1 MRSPSAPLAI
11 ALAAVAS
18 LRAGEARSQPA
29 PPADAPSAAAPAEAL
44 TQPASPAGAP
54 APPAEAPAPP
64 AEAPAP
70 PAGIEVTVEGNRAP
84 AGSVSLSRRDIRELP
99 GGLGDPYRA
108 IEVQPGVTTIASGM
122 PYYYIRGAPP
132 GNIGYFF
139 NGIQVPLL
147 FHVGAGPSVI
157 PASMVQRLEM
167 HLGPYPADIGRLA
180 GAAIE
185 AESAPPSD
193 VWRGEGSLRFV
204 DLGGVV
210 EGPMDQDTH
219 VLVGGHYAAGAALA
233 SALVPSVDVGYGDYQ
248 VRMVNRLGP
257 EERFTVL
264 AFGAYD
270 YLARIEGSDES
281 DDDNGAEARNVLLD
295 SDFHRVDLRYDRDD
309 AASGARVRA
318 ALTLGLDQSRQVG
331 VESARAWKLNARVSL
346 ARPVLGG
353 RALVRAGVDA
363 AVDRYDV
370 TPRPAAA
377 DEAPTGADGEPA
389 GADGEPAG
397 GDGAPADAP
406 AEGTAQLDES
416 FPELFRSRLDLALGA
431 WADAL
436 IVLGERS
443 TITPGVRVDHYT
455 SLGRTAVAV
464 DPRIVGRFGIGE
476 HVRLVPAFGVASQ
489 LPGLAPLPALQIG
502 GIPGGLQRSLQS
514 SFGVEASAGP
524 ANFSATVFR
533 QVTFGLSDPIGTGR
547 GTTLNTERFLTR
559 SLGDTYGLELGA
571 RGALRRDMFFL
582 ASYTLSRSTR
592 TREQRTIPSAY
603 DRTHVAHVAL
613 LYDLGKGWRAGIRHV
628 FYTGFPADEIT
639 PGRPPREHPDRIQ
652 PFYRLDMRLSKR
664 WALGERS
671 YLGLV
676 VDLQNATLS
685 KEVFDVSCDD
695 SGCTPQT
702 IGPVTLPGLAIEG
715 GF

>member
-1 MRSPSAPLAI
+1 MRSPGALFSL
-11 ALAAVAS
+11 ALAAAAT
-18 LRAGEARSQPA
+18 LHAGEARPQPA
-29 PPADAPSAAAPAEAL
+29 GRPAGEPAGAEAAQAPGAAPAE
-44 TQPASPAGAP
+44 PP
-54 APPAEAPAPP
+54 APVVPDGQAVA
-64 AEAPAP
+64 

-84 AGSVSLSRRDIRELP
+84 PGSVSLTRRDVRELP
-99 GGLGDPYRA
+99 GALGDPYRA
-108 IEVQPGVTTIASGM
+108 IEIQPGVTSIASGM

-157 PASMVQRLEM
+157 PAAMVQRVEM
-167 HLGPYPADIGRLA
+167 HLGPYPSDIGRLA

-210 EGPMDQDTH
+210 EGPMDSDTH
-219 VLVGGHYAAGAALA
+219 VLVGGRYAAGAALT
-233 SALVPSVDVGYGDYQ
+233 SALVPSVDVGYADYQ
-248 VRMVNRLGP
+248 GRMTHRLGP
-257 EERFTVL
+257 EERFTVF

-270 YLARIEGSDES
+270 YLASIGEED
-281 DDDNGAEARNVLLD
+281 GAEATDVLLD
-295 SDFHRVDLRYDRDD
+295 SDFHRLDMRYDRDD
-309 AASGARVRA
+309 AASGARVRS
-318 ALTLGLDQSRQVG
+318 ALTLGLDRSRGVG
-331 VESARAWKLNARVSL
+331 VESAEAWKLNARMSL
-346 ARPVLGG
+346 ARPILAG
-353 RALVRAGVDA
+353 RALVRVGVDA
-363 AVDRYDV
+363 AVDRYVV
-370 TPRPAAA
+370 TPRP
-377 DEAPTGADGEPA
+377 GASDGEPGG
-389 GADGEPAG
+389 GASTED
-397 GDGAPADAP
+397 DAP

-436 IVLGERS
+436 LVLDERS

-455 SLGRTAVAV
+455 SLGKSALAV
-464 DPRIVGRFGIGE
+464 DPRIVGRFGVGD
-476 HVRLVPAFGVASQ
+476 HVRLIPAFGLASQ

-514 SFGVEASAGP
+514 SFGVEVDAGP
-524 ANFSATVFR
+524 VNFSATVFR
-533 QVTFGLSDPIGTGR
+533 QATFGLSDPIGTGR
-547 GTTLNTERFLTR
+547 GTTLSTERFLTR

-592 TREQRTIPSAY
+592 TRGRATIPSAY
-603 DRTHVAHVAL
+603 DRTHVAHLAL
-613 LYDLGKGWRAGIRHV
+613 LYDLGAGWRAGIRHV
-628 FYTGFPADEIT
+628 FYTGFPADEAA
-639 PGRPPREHPDRIQ
+639 PGRPPSEHPDRVA

-664 WALGERS
+664 WALGARR

-676 VDLQNATLS
+676 LDVQNATLA

-695 SGCTPQT
+695 GACTPRK
-702 IGPVTLPGLAIEG
+702 IGPITMPGLAIEG

>member
-1 MRSPSAPLAI
+1 MRSPGALFSL
-11 ALAAVAS
+11 ALAAAATFH
-18 LRAGEARSQPA
+18 AGEARPQPA
-29 PPADAPSAAAPAEAL
+29 GRPAGESAGTGGTPAPGAAPAEP
-44 TQPASPAGAP
+44 PASEVPVGSAA
-54 APPAEAPAPP
+54 A
-64 AEAPAP
+64 

-84 AGSVSLSRRDIRELP
+84 PGSVSLTRRDVRELP
-99 GGLGDPYRA
+99 GALGDPYRA
-108 IEVQPGVTTIASGM
+108 IEIQPGVTSIASGM

-157 PASMVQRLEM
+157 PAAMVQRVEM

-210 EGPMDQDTH
+210 EGPMDRDTH
-219 VLVGGHYAAGAALA
+219 VLVGGHYAAGAALT
-233 SALVPSVDVGYGDYQ
+233 SALVPSVDVGYADYQ
-248 VRMVNRLGP
+248 GRMTYRLGP
-257 EERFTVL
+257 EERFTVF

-270 YLARIEGSDES
+270 YLASIGKEH
-281 DDDNGAEARNVLLD
+281 GAEVTDVLLD
-295 SDFHRVDLRYDRDD
+295 SDFHRLDLRYDRDD
-309 AASGARVRA
+309 AASGARVRS
-318 ALTLGLDQSRQVG
+318 ALTLGLDRSRGVG
-331 VESARAWKLNARVSL
+331 VKSAEAWKLNARISL
-346 ARPVLGG
+346 ARPILAG
-353 RALVRAGVDA
+353 RALLRAGVDA
-363 AVDRYDV
+363 AVDRYVV
-370 TPRPAAA
+370 TPRPS
-377 DEAPTGADGEPA
+377 TSDGEA
-389 GADGEPAG
+389 EGGESTEE
-397 GDGAPADAP
+397 DSP

-436 IVLGERS
+436 IVLDERS
-443 TITPGVRVDHYT
+443 TLTPGVRVDHYT
-455 SLGRTAVAV
+455 SLGKSALAV
-464 DPRIVGRFGIGE
+464 DPRIVGRFGVGD
-476 HVRLVPAFGVASQ
+476 HVRLIPALGLASQ

-514 SFGVEASAGP
+514 SFGVEADAGP
-524 ANFSATVFR
+524 VNFSATVFR
-533 QVTFGLSDPIGTGR
+533 QVTLGLSDPIGTGR
-547 GTTLNTERFLTR
+547 GTNLSTERFLTR

-592 TREQRTIPSAY
+592 TRGKSTIPSAY

-613 LYDLGKGWRAGIRHV
+613 LYDLGAGWRAGIRHV
-628 FYTGFPADEIT
+628 FYTGFPADEAA
-639 PGRPPREHPDRIQ
+639 PGRPPREHPDRIA

-664 WALGERS
+664 WALGARS

-676 VDLQNATLS
+676 IDVQNATLA

-695 SGCTPQT
+695 NGCTPRKL
-702 IGPVTLPGLAIEG
+702 GPITMPGLAIEG

>member
-1 MRSPSAPLAI
+1 MA
-11 ALAAVAS
+11 
-18 LRAGEARSQPA
+18 PA
-29 PPADAPSAAAPAEAL
+29 PGAAPAEP
-44 TQPASPAGAP
+44 PAAGAAPAEPP
-54 APPAEAPAPP
+54 APVVPVEAA
-64 AEAPAP
+64 AA

-84 AGSVSLSRRDIRELP
+84 PGSVSLTRRDVRELP
-99 GGLGDPYRA
+99 GALGDAYRA
-108 IEVQPGVTTIASGM
+108 IEIQPGVTSIASGM

-157 PASMVQRLEM
+157 PAAMVQRVEM

-193 VWRGEGSLRFV
+193 VWRGEGSLRFI

-210 EGPMDQDTH
+210 EGPMDKDTH
-219 VLVGGHYAAGAALA
+219 VLVGGRYAAGAALT
-233 SALVPSVDVGYGDYQ
+233 SALVPSVDVGYADYQ
-248 VRMVNRLGP
+248 GRMTYRLGP
-257 EERFTVL
+257 EERFTVF

-270 YLARIEGSDES
+270 YLASIGKED
-281 DDDNGAEARNVLLD
+281 GAEVTDVLLD
-295 SDFHRVDLRYDRDD
+295 SDFHRLDLRYDRDE
-309 AASGARVRA
+309 AASGARVSS
-318 ALTLGLDQSRQVG
+318 ALTLGLDRSRGVG
-331 VESARAWKLNARVSL
+331 VESAEALKLNARISL
-346 ARPVLGG
+346 ARPILKG
-353 RALVRAGVDA
+353 RALLRLGVDA

-370 TPRPAAA
+370 TPRSS
-377 DEAPTGADGEPA
+377 TS
-389 GADGEPAG
+389 
-397 GDGAPADAP
+397 DGAPDDGAPDDGAAGEEDTP
-406 AEGTAQLDES
+406 AEGPAQLDES

-436 IVLGERS
+436 IVLDERS
-443 TITPGVRVDHYT
+443 SITPGVRVDHYT
-455 SLGRTAVAV
+455 SLGKSALAV
-464 DPRIVGRFGIGE
+464 DPRIVGRFGIGD
-476 HVRLVPAFGVASQ
+476 HVRLIPAFGVASQ

-514 SFGVEASAGP
+514 SFGVEADVGP
-524 ANFSATVFR
+524 VNFSASVFR

-547 GTTLNTERFLTR
+547 GTNLNTERFLTR

-592 TREQRTIPSAY
+592 TRGKATIPSAY
-603 DRTHVAHVAL
+603 DRTHVAHLAL
-613 LYDLGKGWRAGIRHV
+613 LYDLGRGWRAGIRHV
-628 FYTGFPADEIT
+628 FYTGFPADEAA
-639 PGRPPREHPDRIQ
+639 PGRSPREHPDRIQ

-664 WALGERS
+664 WALGARG

-676 VDLQNATLS
+676 FDVQNATLA
-685 KEVFDVSCDD
+685 KEVFDVSCD
-695 SGCTPQT
+695 GGRCTPRKL
-702 IGPVTLPGLAIEG
+702 GPITMPGLAIEG

>member
-1 MRSPSAPLAI
+1 MRSPGALFSL
-11 ALAAVAS
+11 ALAAAAAFHV
-18 LRAGEARSQPA
+18 GEARAQPA
-29 PPADAPSAAAPAEAL
+29 GRPAGESAGTEGTPAPGAAPAE
-44 TQPASPAGAP
+44 PSASEVPVGSAA
-54 APPAEAPAPP
+54 A
-64 AEAPAP
+64 

-84 AGSVSLSRRDIRELP
+84 PGSVSLTRRDVRELP
-99 GGLGDPYRA
+99 GALGDPYRA
-108 IEVQPGVTTIASGM
+108 IEIQPGVTAIASGM

-157 PASMVQRLEM
+157 PAAMVQRVEM

-210 EGPMDQDTH
+210 EGPMDRDTH
-219 VLVGGHYAAGAALA
+219 VLVGGHYAAGAALT
-233 SALVPSVDVGYGDYQ
+233 SALVPSVDVGYADYQ
-248 VRMVNRLGP
+248 GRMTYRLGP
-257 EERFTVL
+257 EERFTVF

-270 YLARIEGSDES
+270 YLASIGEED
-281 DDDNGAEARNVLLD
+281 GAEVTDVLLD
-295 SDFHRVDLRYDRDD
+295 SDFHRLDLRYDRDD
-309 AASGARVRA
+309 AASGARVRS
-318 ALTLGLDQSRQVG
+318 ALTLGLDRSRGVG
-331 VESARAWKLNARVSL
+331 VESAEAWKLNARISL
-346 ARPVLGG
+346 ARPILAG
-353 RALVRAGVDA
+353 RALLRVGVDA
-363 AVDRYDV
+363 AVDRYVV
-370 TPRPAAA
+370 TPRPSAS
-377 DEAPTGADGEPA
+377 DGEA
-389 GADGEPAG
+389 EGGASTEEDT
-397 GDGAPADAP
+397 P

-436 IVLGERS
+436 LVLDERS
-443 TITPGVRVDHYT
+443 TLTPGVRVDHYT
-455 SLGRTAVAV
+455 SLGKSALAV
-464 DPRIVGRFGIGE
+464 DPRIVGRFGVGD
-476 HVRLVPAFGVASQ
+476 HVRLIPAFGLASQ

-514 SFGVEASAGP
+514 SFGVEADAGP
-524 ANFSATVFR
+524 VNFSATVFR

-547 GTTLNTERFLTR
+547 GTNLSTERFLTR

-592 TREQRTIPSAY
+592 TRGKSTIPSAY
-603 DRTHVAHVAL
+603 DRTHVAHIAL
-613 LYDLGKGWRAGIRHV
+613 LYDLGAGWRAGIRHV
-628 FYTGFPADEIT
+628 FYTGFPADEAA
-639 PGRPPREHPDRIQ
+639 PGRPPREHPDRIA

-664 WALGERS
+664 WALGARS

-676 VDLQNATLS
+676 LDVQNATLA

-695 SGCTPQT
+695 SGCTPRKL
-702 IGPVTLPGLAIEG
+702 GPITMPGLAIEG

>member
-1 MRSPSAPLAI
+1 MRSSSALLAFAI
-11 ALAAVAS
+11 AAAAS
-18 LRAGEARSQPA
+18 AHAGEAHPQPA
-29 PPADAPSAAAPAEAL
+29 PATAAAPPDEPRAPTTPVEAAG
-44 TQPASPAGAP
+44 TPAVPVDAASSPAAPASSPAAP
-54 APPAEAPAPP
+54 AA
-64 AEAPAP
+64 
-70 PAGIEVTVEGNRAP
+70 PAGIEVTVEGSRAP
-84 AGSVSLSRRDIRELP
+84 PGSVSLSRRDIRELP
-99 GGLGDPYRA
+99 GALGDPYRA
-108 IEVQPGVTTIASGM
+108 IEIQPGVTTIASGM

-157 PASMVQRLEM
+157 PASMVQRVEM

-193 VWRGEGSLRFV
+193 VWRGEGSLRFI

-210 EGPMDQDTH
+210 EGPVDRDTH
-219 VLVGGHYAAGAALA
+219 VLVGGHYAAGAALT
-233 SALVPSVDVGYGDYQ
+233 SALVPSVDVGYADYQ
-248 VRMVNRLGP
+248 GRVTYRLGP
-257 EERFTVL
+257 EERFTVF

-270 YLARIEGSDES
+270 YLASIDE
-281 DDDNGAEARNVLLD
+281 DGGAEATNVLLD
-295 SDFHRVDLRYDRDD
+295 SDFHRLDLRYDRED
-309 AASGARVRA
+309 ASGARVRA
-318 ALTLGLDQSRQVG
+318 ALTLGLDQSRGVG
-331 VESARAWKLNARVSL
+331 VESAQAWKLNARVSL
-346 ARPVLGG
+346 ARPILGG
-353 RALVRAGVDA
+353 RALLRAGADA
-363 AVDRYDV
+363 AVDRYQV
-370 TPRPAAA
+370 TPRPSP
-377 DEAPTGADGEPA
+377 PTDGEPA
-389 GADGEPAG
+389 E
-397 GDGAPADAP
+397 GDDEP
-406 AEGTAQLDES
+406 AEGTEQLDES

-436 IVLGERS
+436 LVLGERS
-443 TITPGVRVDHYT
+443 TLTPGVRVDHYT

-464 DPRIVGRFGIGE
+464 DPRIVGRFGVGE
-476 HVRLVPAFGVASQ
+476 HVRLIPAFGVASQ

-514 SFGVEASAGP
+514 SFGVEASVGP
-524 ANFSATVFR
+524 VNFSATAFR

-547 GTTLNTERFLTR
+547 GTNLSTERFLTR

-592 TREQRTIPSAY
+592 TRGEATIPSAY

-613 LYDLGKGWRAGIRHV
+613 LYDLGEGWRAGIRHV
-628 FYTGFPADEIT
+628 FYTGFPADEAA

-664 WALGERS
+664 WALSARS

-676 VDLQNATLS
+676 LDVQNATLA

-702 IGPVTLPGLAIEG
+702 IGPVTMPGIAIEG

>member
-1 MRSPSAPLAI
+1 MRSSSALLAFAI
-11 ALAAVAS
+11 AAAAS
-18 LRAGEARSQPA
+18 AHAGEAHPQPA
-29 PPADAPSAAAPAEAL
+29 PATAAAPPDEPRAPTAPVEAAG
-44 TQPASPAGAP
+44 TPAASADRPAVPVEAASSPAAP
-54 APPAEAPAPP
+54 AGSPAEAPA
-64 AEAPAP
+64 A
-70 PAGIEVTVEGNRAP
+70 PAGIEVTVEGSRAP
-84 AGSVSLSRRDIRELP
+84 PGSVSLSRRDIRELP
-99 GGLGDPYRA
+99 GALGDPYRA
-108 IEVQPGVTTIASGM
+108 IEIQPGVTSIASGM

-157 PASMVQRLEM
+157 PASMVQRVEM

-193 VWRGEGSLRFV
+193 VWRGEGSLRFI

-210 EGPMDQDTH
+210 EGPVDRDTH
-219 VLVGGHYAAGAALA
+219 VLVGGHYAAGAALT
-233 SALVPSVDVGYGDYQ
+233 SALVPSVDVGYADYQ
-248 VRMVNRLGP
+248 GRVTYRLGP
-257 EERFTVL
+257 EERFTVF

-270 YLARIEGSDES
+270 YLASIDE
-281 DDDNGAEARNVLLD
+281 DGGAEATNVLLD
-295 SDFHRVDLRYDRDD
+295 SDFHRLDLRYDRED
-309 AASGARVRA
+309 ASGARVRA
-318 ALTLGLDQSRQVG
+318 ALTLGLDQSRGVG
-331 VESARAWKLNARVSL
+331 VESAQAWKLNARMSL
-346 ARPVLGG
+346 ARPILGG
-353 RALVRAGVDA
+353 RALLRAGADA
-363 AVDRYDV
+363 AVDRYQV
-370 TPRPAAA
+370 TPRPSP
-377 DEAPTGADGEPA
+377 PTDGEPA
-389 GADGEPAG
+389 EGADDE
-397 GDGAPADAP
+397 P

-436 IVLGERS
+436 LVLGERS
-443 TITPGVRVDHYT
+443 TLTPGVRVDHYT

-464 DPRIVGRFGIGE
+464 DPRIVGRFGVGE
-476 HVRLVPAFGVASQ
+476 HVRLIPAFGVASQ

-514 SFGVEASAGP
+514 SFGVEASVGP
-524 ANFSATVFR
+524 VNFSATAFR

-547 GTTLNTERFLTR
+547 GTNLSTERFLTR

-592 TREQRTIPSAY
+592 TRGEATIPSAY

-613 LYDLGKGWRAGIRHV
+613 LYDLGRGWRAGIRHV
-628 FYTGFPADEIT
+628 FYTGFPADEAA

-664 WALGERS
+664 WALSARS

-676 VDLQNATLS
+676 LDVQNATLA

-702 IGPVTLPGLAIEG
+702 IGPVTMPGIAIEG

>member
-1 MRSPSAPLAI
+1 MRSPSALLAI
-11 ALAAVAS
+11 ALAIVAS
-18 LRAGEARSQPA
+18 LRAGEARSQPVPRPTDAA
-29 PPADAPSAAAPAEAL
+29 PPDAAP
-44 TQPASPAGAP
+44 PSPAAPPGDPPPAEPPAP
-54 APPAEAPAPP
+54 AVPAEAPA
-64 AEAPAP
+64 A

-99 GGLGDPYRA
+99 GALGDPYRA

-157 PASMVQRLEM
+157 PASMVQRVEM

-210 EGPMDQDTH
+210 EGPMDRDTH

-233 SALVPSVDVGYGDYQ
+233 SALVPSVDVGYADYQ
-248 VRMVNRLGP
+248 ARIVNRLGP

-270 YLARIEGSDES
+270 YLASIDE
-281 DDDNGAEARNVLLD
+281 DAGAESRNVLLD
-295 SDFHRVDLRYDRDD
+295 SDFHRLDLRYDRDE

-318 ALTLGLDQSRQVG
+318 ALTFGLDQSRGVG
-331 VESARAWKLNARVSL
+331 VESARAWKLNARLSL
-346 ARPVLGG
+346 ARPLLGG
-353 RALVRAGVDA
+353 RALLRAGIDA

-370 TPRPAAA
+370 TPRPSAA
-377 DEAPTGADGEPA
+377 DGEPDGADGEP
-389 GADGEPAG
+389 D
-397 GDGAPADAP
+397 DAP

-436 IVLGERS
+436 VVLDERS

-455 SLGRTAVAV
+455 SLGATAVAV

-476 HVRLVPAFGVASQ
+476 HVRLIPAFGLASQ

-514 SFGVEASAGP
+514 SFGVEANAGSV
-524 ANFSATVFR
+524 NFSATVFR
-533 QVTFGLSDPIGTGR
+533 QVTIGLSDPIGTGR
-547 GTTLNTERFLTR
+547 GTNLSTERFLAR

-613 LYDLGKGWRAGIRHV
+613 LYDLGKGWRGGIRHV

-639 PGRPPREHPDRIQ
+639 PGRPAREDPDRIQ

-664 WALGERS
+664 WALSERS

-676 VDLQNATLS
+676 FDLQNATLT

-695 SGCTPQT
+695 RGCTPQT
-702 IGPVTLPGLAIEG
+702 IGPVTMPGLAIEG

>member
-1 MRSPSAPLAI
+1 HPGDPPPAEP
-11 ALAAVAS
+11 
-18 LRAGEARSQPA
+18 PA
-29 PPADAPSAAAPAEAL
+29 PAV
-44 TQPASPAGAP
+44 
-54 APPAEAPAPP
+54 PAEAPA
-64 AEAPAP
+64 A

-99 GGLGDPYRA
+99 GALGDPYRA

-157 PASMVQRLEM
+157 PASMVQRVEM

-210 EGPMDQDTH
+210 EGPMDRDTH

-233 SALVPSVDVGYGDYQ
+233 SALVPSVDVGYADYQ
-248 VRMVNRLGP
+248 ARIVNRLGP

-270 YLARIEGSDES
+270 YLASIDE
-281 DDDNGAEARNVLLD
+281 DAGAGGRNVLLD
-295 SDFHRVDLRYDRDD
+295 SDFHRLDLRYDRDE

-318 ALTLGLDQSRQVG
+318 ALTFGLDQSRGVG
-331 VESARAWKLNARVSL
+331 VESARAWKVNARLSL
-346 ARPVLGG
+346 ARPLLGG
-353 RALVRAGVDA
+353 RALLRAGVDA
-363 AVDRYDV
+363 AVDSYDI
-370 TPRPAAA
+370 TPR
-377 DEAPTGADGEPA
+377 PA
-389 GADGEPAG
+389 GADGEP
-397 GDGAPADAP
+397 DDVP

-436 IVLGERS
+436 LVLDERS

-455 SLGRTAVAV
+455 SLGATAVAV

-476 HVRLVPAFGVASQ
+476 HVRLIPAFGLASQ

-514 SFGVEASAGP
+514 SFGVEANAGP
-524 ANFSATVFR
+524 VNFSATVFR
-533 QVTFGLSDPIGTGR
+533 QVTLGLSDPIGTGR
-547 GTTLNTERFLTR
+547 GTNLSTERFLAR

-613 LYDLGKGWRAGIRHV
+613 LYDLGKGWRGGIRHV

-639 PGRPPREHPDRIQ
+639 PGRPAREDPDRIQ
-652 PFYRLDMRLSKR
+652 PFYRLDVRLSKR
-664 WALGERS
+664 WALSERS

-676 VDLQNATLS
+676 FDLQNATLT

-702 IGPVTLPGLAIEG
+702 IGPITMPGLAIEG

>member
-1 MRSPSAPLAI
+1 MRSPGALFSL
-11 ALAAVAS
+11 ALAAAAT
-18 LRAGEARSQPA
+18 LHAGEARPQPA
-29 PPADAPSAAAPAEAL
+29 GRPAGEPAGTEAAPA
-44 TQPASPAGAP
+44 PG
-54 APPAEAPAPP
+54 APPAEPPAPVVPDGP
-64 AEAPAP
+64 AAA

-84 AGSVSLSRRDIRELP
+84 PGSVSLTRRDVRELP
-99 GGLGDPYRA
+99 GALGDPYRA
-108 IEVQPGVTTIASGM
+108 IEIQPGVTSIASGM

-157 PASMVQRLEM
+157 PAAMVQRVEM

-210 EGPMDQDTH
+210 EGPMDRDTH
-219 VLVGGHYAAGAALA
+219 VLVGGRYAAGAALT
-233 SALVPSVDVGYGDYQ
+233 SALVPSVDVGYADYQ
-248 VRMVNRLGP
+248 GRMTYRLGP
-257 EERFTVL
+257 EERFTVF

-270 YLARIEGSDES
+270 YLASIGEED
-281 DDDNGAEARNVLLD
+281 GAEETDVLLD
-295 SDFHRVDLRYDRDD
+295 SDFHRLDLRYDRDD
-309 AASGARVRA
+309 AASGARVRS
-318 ALTLGLDQSRQVG
+318 ALTLGLDRSRGVG
-331 VESARAWKLNARVSL
+331 VESAEAWKLNARMSL
-346 ARPVLGG
+346 ARPLLGG
-353 RALVRAGVDA
+353 RALLRVGVDA
-363 AVDRYDV
+363 AVDRYVV
-370 TPRPAAA
+370 TPRPSAS
-377 DEAPTGADGEPA
+377 DGEA
-389 GADGEPAG
+389 EGGASTEEDT
-397 GDGAPADAP
+397 P

-436 IVLGERS
+436 LVLDERS
-443 TITPGVRVDHYT
+443 TLTPGVRVDHYT
-455 SLGRTAVAV
+455 SLGKSALAV
-464 DPRIVGRFGIGE
+464 DPRIVGRFGVGD
-476 HVRLVPAFGVASQ
+476 HVRLIPAFGLASQ

-514 SFGVEASAGP
+514 SFGVEADAGP
-524 ANFSATVFR
+524 VNFSATVFR
-533 QVTFGLSDPIGTGR
+533 QATFGLSDPIGTGR
-547 GTTLNTERFLTR
+547 GTNLSTERFLTR

-592 TREQRTIPSAY
+592 TRGRSTIPSAY

-613 LYDLGKGWRAGIRHV
+613 LYDLGSGWRGGIRHV
-628 FYTGFPADEIT
+628 FYTGFPADEAA
-639 PGRPPREHPDRIQ
+639 PGRPPREHPDRIA

-664 WALGERS
+664 WALGTRR

-676 VDLQNATLS
+676 LDVQNATLA

-695 SGCTPQT
+695 SGCTPRK
-702 IGPVTLPGLAIEG
+702 IGPITMPGLAIEG

>member
-1 MRSPSAPLAI
+1 MRTPSALLAI
-11 ALAAVAS
+11 TLAAAAS
-18 LRAGEARSQPA
+18 FHAGEARPQPATRPADTEPA
-29 PPADAPSAAAPAEAL
+29 PPAGAVPPAPAAPPADSPAAAAP
-44 TQPASPAGAP
+44 PADPPAP
-54 APPAEAPAPP
+54 AAPA
-64 AEAPAP
+64 A

-84 AGSVSLSRRDIRELP
+84 PGSVSLSRRDIRELP
-99 GGLGDPYRA
+99 GALGDPYRA
-108 IEVQPGVTTIASGM
+108 IEIQPGVTTIASGI

-157 PASMVQRLEM
+157 PASMVQRVEM

-210 EGPMDQDTH
+210 EGPMDRDTQ

-233 SALVPSVDVGYGDYQ
+233 SALVPSVDASYADYQ
-248 VRMVNRLGP
+248 ARIVHRLGP
-257 EERFTVL
+257 EERFTFL

-270 YLARIEGSDES
+270 YLASIDEE
-281 DDDNGAEARNVLLD
+281 DGAEARNVLLD
-295 SDFHRVDLRYDRDD
+295 SDFHRLDLRYDRDD

-318 ALTLGLDQSRQVG
+318 ALTLGLDQSRGVG
-331 VESARAWKLNARVSL
+331 VESAQAWKLNARVSL
-346 ARPVLGG
+346 ARPLLGG
-353 RALVRAGVDA
+353 RALLRAGVDA

-370 TPRPAAA
+370 TPRPSSPG
-377 DEAPTGADGEPA
+377 EEPA
-389 GADGEPAG
+389 GPDDE
-397 GDGAPADAP
+397 P

-436 IVLGERS
+436 LVLGERS
-443 TITPGVRVDHYT
+443 TLTPGVRVDHYT
-455 SLGRTAVAV
+455 SLGRSALAV
-464 DPRIVGRFGIGE
+464 DPRIVGRFGVGD
-476 HVRLVPAFGVASQ
+476 HVRLVPAFGLASQ
-489 LPGLAPLPALQIG
+489 LPGLAPVPALQIG

-514 SFGVEASAGP
+514 SFGVEADAGP
-524 ANFSATVFR
+524 VNFSATVFR

-547 GTTLNTERFLTR
+547 GTNLSTERFLTR
-559 SLGDTYGLELGA
+559 SRGDTYGLELGA

-592 TREQRTIPSAY
+592 TRGETTIPSAY
-603 DRTHVAHVAL
+603 DRTHVAHLAL
-613 LYDLGKGWRAGIRHV
+613 LYDLGKGWRGGIRHV
-628 FYTGFPADEIT
+628 FYTGFPADEAS
-639 PGRPPREHPDRIQ
+639 PGRPPREHPERIH
-652 PFYRLDMRLSKR
+652 PFYRLDLRLSKR
-664 WALGERS
+664 WALSERS

-676 VDLQNATLS
+676 FDLQNATLT

-702 IGPVTLPGLAIEG
+702 IGPVTMPGLAIEG

>member
-1 MRSPSAPLAI
+1 MRSPSALLAI

-18 LRAGEARSQPA
+18 LRADEARSQPA
-29 PPADAPSAAAPAEAL
+29 PPADAPPVAPAEARSQPASPAEAPPAAAPAEAS
-44 TQPASPAGAP
+44 AA
-54 APPAEAPAPP
+54 PAEAPAAP

-210 EGPMDQDTH
+210 EGPMDEDTH

-233 SALVPSVDVGYGDYQ
+233 SALVPSVDVGYADYQ
-248 VRMVNRLGP
+248 VRMAHRLGP

-270 YLARIEGSDES
+270 YLASIEDSDES
-281 DDDNGAEARNVLLD
+281 DEEGGAEARNVLLD
-295 SDFHRVDLRYDRDD
+295 SDFHRVDLRYDRDE

-318 ALTLGLDQSRQVG
+318 ALTLGLDQSRGVG
-331 VESARAWKLNARVSL
+331 VERARAWKLNARVSL

-377 DEAPTGADGEPA
+377 DGGDGVAD
-389 GADGEPAG
+389 G
-397 GDGAPADAP
+397 GDGAPDDAP

-436 IVLGERS
+436 LVLDERS
-443 TITPGVRVDHYT
+443 TLTPGVRVDHYT

-476 HVRLVPAFGVASQ
+476 HLRLVPAIGLASQ

-502 GIPGGLQRSLQS
+502 GIPGGLQRSLQA
-514 SFGVEASAGP
+514 SFGAEASAGP
-524 ANFSATVFR
+524 VNFSATVFR
-533 QVTFGLSDPIGTGR
+533 QVTLGLSDPIGTGR
-547 GTTLNTERFLTR
+547 GTTLSTERFLTR

-639 PGRPPREHPDRIQ
+639 PGRPAREHPDRIQ

-676 VDLQNATLS
+676 FDLQNATLT

-695 SGCTPQT
+695 SGCTPRT
-702 IGPVTLPGLAIEG
+702 IGPVTMPGLAIEG

>member
-1 MRSPSAPLAI
+1 MAQAP
-11 ALAAVAS
+11 
-18 LRAGEARSQPA
+18 G
-29 PPADAPSAAAPAEAL
+29 AAPAE
-44 TQPASPAGAP
+44 PSAP
-54 APPAEAPAPP
+54 VGPGGQAAA
-64 AEAPAP
+64 
-70 PAGIEVTVEGNRAP
+70 PAGIEVTVEGSRAP
-84 AGSVSLSRRDIRELP
+84 PGSVSLTRRDVRELP
-99 GGLGDPYRA
+99 GALGDPYRA
-108 IEVQPGVTTIASGM
+108 IEIQPGVTAIASGM

-157 PASMVQRLEM
+157 PAAMVQRVEM

-193 VWRGEGSLRFV
+193 VWRGEGSLRFI

-210 EGPMDQDTH
+210 EGPMDSDTH
-219 VLVGGHYAAGAALA
+219 VLVGGRYAAGAALT
-233 SALVPSVDVGYGDYQ
+233 SALVPSVDVGYADYQ
-248 VRMVNRLGP
+248 GRMTYRLGP
-257 EERFTVL
+257 EERFTVF

-270 YLARIEGSDES
+270 YLATIGEEG
-281 DDDNGAEARNVLLD
+281 GAEATDVLLD
-295 SDFHRVDLRYDRDD
+295 SDFHRLDLRYDRDE

-318 ALTLGLDQSRQVG
+318 ALTLGLDRSRGVG
-331 VESARAWKLNARVSL
+331 VESAEAWKLNARVSL
-346 ARPVLGG
+346 SRPVLAG
-353 RALVRAGVDA
+353 RALLRAGVDA

-370 TPRPAAA
+370 TPHSSAS
-377 DEAPTGADGEPA
+377 DSEPA
-389 GADGEPAG
+389 EGDSTAG
-397 GDGAPADAP
+397 DEP
-406 AEGTAQLDES
+406 AEGTAQLDKPFS
-416 FPELFRSRLDLALGA
+416 ELFRSRLDLALGA

-436 IVLGERS
+436 LVLDERS

-455 SLGRTAVAV
+455 SLGKNALAV
-464 DPRIVGRFGIGE
+464 DPKIVGRFGIGE
-476 HVRLVPAFGVASQ
+476 HVRLIPAIGVASQ

-514 SFGVEASAGP
+514 SFGVEADVGP
-524 ANFSATVFR
+524 VNFSASVFR

-547 GTTLNTERFLTR
+547 GTNLSTERFLTR

-592 TREQRTIPSAY
+592 TRGKATIPSAY

-613 LYDLGKGWRAGIRHV
+613 LYDLGGGWRAGIRHV
-628 FYTGFPADEIT
+628 FYTGFPADEAA
-639 PGRPPREHPDRIQ
+639 PGRPPREHPDRIA

-664 WALGERS
+664 WALGARG

-676 VDLQNATLS
+676 FDVQNATLA

-695 SGCTPQT
+695 GRCTPRKL
-702 IGPVTLPGLAIEG
+702 GPITLPGLAIEG

>member
-1 MRSPSAPLAI
+1 MVPD
-11 ALAAVAS
+11 
-18 LRAGEARSQPA
+18 GQ
-29 PPADAPSAAAPAEAL
+29 AAA
-44 TQPASPAGAP
+44 
-54 APPAEAPAPP
+54 
-64 AEAPAP
+64 

-84 AGSVSLSRRDIRELP
+84 PGSVSLTRRDVRELP
-99 GGLGDPYRA
+99 GALGDPYRA
-108 IEVQPGVTTIASGM
+108 IEIQPGVTAIASGM

-157 PASMVQRLEM
+157 PAAMVQRVEM

-210 EGPMDQDTH
+210 EGPMDSDTH
-219 VLVGGHYAAGAALA
+219 VLVGGRYAAGAALT
-233 SALVPSVDVGYGDYQ
+233 SALVPSVDVGYADYQ
-248 VRMVNRLGP
+248 GRMTYRLGP
-257 EERFTVL
+257 EERFTVF

-270 YLARIEGSDES
+270 YLASIGEED
-281 DDDNGAEARNVLLD
+281 GAEVTDVLLD
-295 SDFHRVDLRYDRDD
+295 SDFHRLDLRYDRDD
-309 AASGARVRA
+309 AASGARVRS
-318 ALTLGLDQSRQVG
+318 ALTLGLDRSRGVG
-331 VESARAWKLNARVSL
+331 VESAEAWKLNARVSL
-346 ARPVLGG
+346 ARPILGG
-353 RALVRAGVDA
+353 RALLRLGVDA
-363 AVDRYDV
+363 AVDRYVV
-370 TPRPAAA
+370 TPRPSAS
-377 DEAPTGADGEPA
+377 DGEPEG
-389 GADGEPAG
+389 GASTEEDT
-397 GDGAPADAP
+397 P

-436 IVLGERS
+436 IVLDERS
-443 TITPGVRVDHYT
+443 TLTPGVRVDHYT
-455 SLGRTAVAV
+455 SLGRSALAV
-464 DPRIVGRFGIGE
+464 DPRIVGRFGIGD
-476 HVRLVPAFGVASQ
+476 HVRLIPAFGLASQ

-514 SFGVEASAGP
+514 SFGVEADAGP
-524 ANFSATVFR
+524 VNFSAAVFR
-533 QVTFGLSDPIGTGR
+533 QATFGLSDPIGTGR
-547 GTTLNTERFLTR
+547 GTNLNTERFLTR

-592 TREQRTIPSAY
+592 TRGKSTIPSAY
-603 DRTHVAHVAL
+603 DRTHVAHIAL
-613 LYDLGKGWRAGIRHV
+613 LYDLGAGWRAGIRHV
-628 FYTGFPADEIT
+628 FYTGFPADEAA
-639 PGRPPREHPDRIQ
+639 PGRPPREHPDRIA
-652 PFYRLDMRLSKR
+652 PFYRLDVRLSKR
-664 WALGERS
+664 WALGARR

-676 VDLQNATLS
+676 LDVQNATLA

-695 SGCTPQT
+695 SGCTPRK
-702 IGPVTLPGLAIEG
+702 IGPITMPGLAIEA

>member
-1 MRSPSAPLAI
+1 MRSPSALL
-11 ALAAVAS
+11 ALALAVATS
-18 LRAGEARSQPA
+18 LRAGEARSQPEPRPTDAAPSPPDAA
-29 PPADAPSAAAPAEAL
+29 PPSPAAPPGDPPPAE
-44 TQPASPAGAP
+44 PPAP
-54 APPAEAPAPP
+54 AVPAEAPA
-64 AEAPAP
+64 A

-99 GGLGDPYRA
+99 GALGDPYRA

-157 PASMVQRLEM
+157 PASMVQRVEM

-210 EGPMDQDTH
+210 EGPMDRDTH

-233 SALVPSVDVGYGDYQ
+233 SALVPSVDVGYADYQ
-248 VRMVNRLGP
+248 ARIVNRLGP

-270 YLARIEGSDES
+270 YLASIDE
-281 DDDNGAEARNVLLD
+281 DAGADARNVLLD
-295 SDFHRVDLRYDRDD
+295 SDFHRVDLRYERDE

-318 ALTLGLDQSRQVG
+318 ALTFGLDQSRGVG
-331 VESARAWKLNARVSL
+331 VESARAWKVNARLSL
-346 ARPVLGG
+346 ARPLLGG
-353 RALVRAGVDA
+353 RALLRAGVDA
-363 AVDRYDV
+363 AVDRYDI
-370 TPRPAAA
+370 TPR
-377 DEAPTGADGEPA
+377 PA
-389 GADGEPAG
+389 GADGEP
-397 GDGAPADAP
+397 DDVP

-436 IVLGERS
+436 LVLDERS

-455 SLGRTAVAV
+455 SLGATAVAV

-476 HVRLVPAFGVASQ
+476 HVRLIPAFGLASQ

-514 SFGVEASAGP
+514 SFGVEANAGP
-524 ANFSATVFR
+524 VNFSATVFR
-533 QVTFGLSDPIGTGR
+533 QVTLGLSDPIGTGR
-547 GTTLNTERFLTR
+547 GTNLSTERFLAR

-613 LYDLGKGWRAGIRHV
+613 LYDLGKGWRGGIRHV

-639 PGRPPREHPDRIQ
+639 PGRPAREDPDRIQ
-652 PFYRLDMRLSKR
+652 PFYRLDVRLSKR
-664 WALGERS
+664 WALSERS

-676 VDLQNATLS
+676 FDLQNATLT

-702 IGPVTLPGLAIEG
+702 IGPITMPGLAIEG

>member
-1 MRSPSAPLAI
+1 MRSPSALL
-11 ALAAVAS
+11 ALALAVAAC
-18 LRAGEARSQPA
+18 LRAGEARSQPEPRPTDA
-29 PPADAPSAAAPAEAL
+29 APSPPDAA
-44 TQPASPAGAP
+44 QASPAAHPGDPPPAEPPAP
-54 APPAEAPAPP
+54 AVPAEAPA
-64 AEAPAP
+64 A

-99 GGLGDPYRA
+99 GALGDPYRA

-157 PASMVQRLEM
+157 PASMVQRVEM

-210 EGPMDQDTH
+210 EGPMDRDTH

-233 SALVPSVDVGYGDYQ
+233 SALVPSVDVGYADYQ
-248 VRMVNRLGP
+248 ARIVNRLGP

-270 YLARIEGSDES
+270 YLASIDE
-281 DDDNGAEARNVLLD
+281 DAGAGGRNVLLD
-295 SDFHRVDLRYDRDD
+295 SDFHRLDLRYDRDE

-318 ALTLGLDQSRQVG
+318 ALTFGLDQSRGVG
-331 VESARAWKLNARVSL
+331 VESARAWKVNARLSL
-346 ARPVLGG
+346 ARPLLGG
-353 RALVRAGVDA
+353 RALLRAGVDA
-363 AVDRYDV
+363 AVDSYDI
-370 TPRPAAA
+370 TPR
-377 DEAPTGADGEPA
+377 PA
-389 GADGEPAG
+389 GADGEP
-397 GDGAPADAP
+397 DDVP

-436 IVLGERS
+436 LVLDERS

-455 SLGRTAVAV
+455 SLGATAVAV

-476 HVRLVPAFGVASQ
+476 HVRLIPAFGLASQ

-514 SFGVEASAGP
+514 SFGVEANAGP
-524 ANFSATVFR
+524 VNFSATVFR
-533 QVTFGLSDPIGTGR
+533 QVTLGLSDPIGTGR
-547 GTTLNTERFLTR
+547 GTNLSTERFLAR
-559 SLGDTYGLELGA
+559 SVGDTYGLELGA

-613 LYDLGKGWRAGIRHV
+613 LYDLGKGWRGGIRHV

-639 PGRPPREHPDRIQ
+639 PGRPAREDPDRIQ
-652 PFYRLDMRLSKR
+652 PFYRLDVRVSKR
-664 WALGERS
+664 WALSERS

-676 VDLQNATLS
+676 FDLQNATLT

-702 IGPVTLPGLAIEG
+702 IGPITMPGLAIEG

>member
-1 MRSPSAPLAI
+1 MRSPGALFSL
-11 ALAAVAS
+11 ALAAAAT
-18 LRAGEARSQPA
+18 LRAGEARPQTAGRPA
-29 PPADAPSAAAPAEAL
+29 GEPAGTDAAQAPGAAPAE
-44 TQPASPAGAP
+44 PP
-54 APPAEAPAPP
+54 APVGPGGQAAA
-64 AEAPAP
+64 

-84 AGSVSLSRRDIRELP
+84 PGSVSLTRRDVRELP
-99 GGLGDPYRA
+99 GALGDPYRA
-108 IEVQPGVTTIASGM
+108 IEIQPGVTAIASGM

-147 FHVGAGPSVI
+147 FHVGFGPSVI
-157 PASMVQRLEM
+157 PAAMVQRVEM

-210 EGPMDQDTH
+210 EGPMDKDTH
-219 VLVGGHYAAGAALA
+219 VLVGGHYAAGAALT
-233 SALVPSVDVGYGDYQ
+233 SALVPSVDVGYADYQ
-248 VRMVNRLGP
+248 GRMTYRLGP
-257 EERFTVL
+257 EERFTVF

-270 YLARIEGSDES
+270 YLATIGEKC
-281 DDDNGAEARNVLLD
+281 GAANIGVQGGVAATGKECGATIVEKGGADATEVLLD
-295 SDFHRVDLRYDRDD
+295 SDFHRLDLRYDRDE

-318 ALTLGLDQSRQVG
+318 ALTLGLDRSRGVG
-331 VESARAWKLNARVSL
+331 VESAEAWKLNARVSL
-346 ARPVLGG
+346 SRPVLAG
-353 RALVRAGVDA
+353 RALLRAGVDA

-370 TPRPAAA
+370 TPHSSAS
-377 DEAPTGADGEPA
+377 DSEPA
-389 GADGEPAG
+389 EGDPTAG
-397 GDGAPADAP
+397 DEP
-406 AEGTAQLDES
+406 AEGTAQLDKPFS
-416 FPELFRSRLDLALGA
+416 ELFRSRLDLALGA

-436 IVLGERS
+436 LVLDERS

-455 SLGRTAVAV
+455 SLGKNALAV
-464 DPRIVGRFGIGE
+464 DPKIVGRFGIGE
-476 HVRLVPAFGVASQ
+476 HVRLIPAIGVASQ

-514 SFGVEASAGP
+514 SFGVEADVGP
-524 ANFSATVFR
+524 VNFSASVFR

-547 GTTLNTERFLTR
+547 GTNLSTERFLTR

-592 TREQRTIPSAY
+592 TRGKATIPSAY

-613 LYDLGKGWRAGIRHV
+613 LYDLGGGWRAGIRHV
-628 FYTGFPADEIT
+628 FYTGFPADEAA
-639 PGRPPREHPDRIQ
+639 PGRPPREHPDRIA

-664 WALGERS
+664 WALGARG

-676 VDLQNATLS
+676 FDVQNATLA

-695 SGCTPQT
+695 GGCTPRKL
-702 IGPVTLPGLAIEG
+702 GPITLPGLAIEG

>member
-18 LRAGEARSQPA
+18 LRAGEARPQPA
-29 PPADAPSAAAPAEAL
+29 PPADAPPAAPAEA
-44 TQPASPAGAP
+44 S
-54 APPAEAPAPP
+54 APPAEASTPP
-64 AEAPAP
+64 ASPIEAPAA

-210 EGPMDQDTH
+210 EGPMDEDTH

-233 SALVPSVDVGYGDYQ
+233 SALVPSVDVGYADYQ
-248 VRMVNRLGP
+248 VRMTHRLGP

-270 YLARIEGSDES
+270 YLARIEESDES
-281 DDDNGAEARNVLLD
+281 GESDEDTGAEARNVLLD

-318 ALTLGLDQSRQVG
+318 ALTLGLDQSRGVG
-331 VESARAWKLNARVSL
+331 VERARAWKLNARVSL

-377 DEAPTGADGEPA
+377 DEAPA

-397 GDGAPADAP
+397 GDGAPDEAP

-436 IVLGERS
+436 IVLDERS

-476 HVRLVPAFGVASQ
+476 HVRLVPAFGLASQ

-514 SFGVEASAGP
+514 SFGVEASVGP
-524 ANFSATVFR
+524 ANLSATVFR
-533 QVTFGLSDPIGTGR
+533 QVTLGLSDPIGTGR
-547 GTTLNTERFLTR
+547 GTTLSTERFLTR

-592 TREQRTIPSAY
+592 TRDQRTIPSAY

-639 PGRPPREHPDRIQ
+639 PGRPAREHPDRIQ

-664 WALGERS
+664 WALGARS

-676 VDLQNATLS
+676 VDLQNATLT

-695 SGCTPQT
+695 RGCTPQT

>member
-1 MRSPSAPLAI
+1 MRSSSALLAFAI
-11 ALAAVAS
+11 AAAAS
-18 LRAGEARSQPA
+18 FHAGEAHSQPA
-29 PPADAPSAAAPAEAL
+29 PAIPGAPPVEPPAATAPPVEPPAATAPPVERPAATAPADAPAEAAGAPAEA
-44 TQPASPAGAP
+44 
-54 APPAEAPAPP
+54 
-64 AEAPAP
+64 
-70 PAGIEVTVEGNRAP
+70 PAGIEVTVEGSRAP
-84 AGSVSLSRRDIRELP
+84 PGSISLSRRDIRELP
-99 GGLGDPYRA
+99 GALGDPYRA
-108 IEVQPGVTTIASGM
+108 IEIQPGVTGIASGM

-157 PASMVQRLEM
+157 PASMVQRVEM

-193 VWRGEGSLRFV
+193 VWRGEGSIRFV

-210 EGPMDQDTH
+210 EGPMDRDTH
-219 VLVGGHYAAGAALA
+219 VLVGGHYAAGAALT
-233 SALVPSVDVGYGDYQ
+233 SALVPSVDVGYADYQ
-248 VRMVNRLGP
+248 GRMTYRLGP
-257 EERFTVL
+257 EERFTVF

-270 YLARIEGSDES
+270 YLATVDEEG
-281 DDDNGAEARNVLLD
+281 GAEATNVLLD
-295 SDFHRVDLRYDRDD
+295 SDFHRLDLRYDRDD
-309 AASGARVRA
+309 ASGARVRA
-318 ALTLGLDQSRQVG
+318 AVTLGLDQSRGVG
-331 VESARAWKLNARVSL
+331 VESAQAWKLNARLSL
-346 ARPVLGG
+346 ARPILGG
-353 RALVRAGVDA
+353 RALLRAGVDA
-363 AVDRYDV
+363 AVDRYKV
-370 TPRPAAA
+370 TPRPSPPPD
-377 DEAPTGADGEPA
+377 DE
-389 GADGEPAG
+389 
-397 GDGAPADAP
+397 P
-406 AEGTAQLDES
+406 AEGADDEPAEGIDQLDES

-436 IVLGERS
+436 LVLDERS
-443 TITPGVRVDHYT
+443 TVTPGVRVDHYT
-455 SLGRTAVAV
+455 SLGRSAVAV

-476 HVRLVPAFGVASQ
+476 HVRLIPAFGVASQ

-514 SFGVEASAGP
+514 SFGVEVNVGP
-524 ANFSATVFR
+524 VNFNTTVFR
-533 QVTFGLSDPIGTGR
+533 QVIFGLSDPIGTGR
-547 GTTLNTERFLTR
+547 GTNLSTERFLTR

-571 RGALRRDMFFL
+571 RGALRRNMFFL

-592 TREQRTIPSAY
+592 TRGKVTIPSAY

-628 FYTGFPADEIT
+628 FYTGFPADEAA
-639 PGRPPREHPDRIQ
+639 PGRPPREHPDRIH
-652 PFYRLDMRLSKR
+652 PFYRLDARLSKR
-664 WALGERS
+664 WALSARS

-676 VDLQNATLS
+676 LDVQNATLA

-702 IGPVTLPGLAIEG
+702 IGPITQPGIAIEG

>member
-1 MRSPSAPLAI
+1 MRSSSALLAFAI
-11 ALAAVAS
+11 VAAAS
-18 LRAGEARSQPA
+18 AHAGEAHAQPA
-29 PPADAPSAAAPAEAL
+29 PAMPAAPVEAAAAPAEAAAV
-44 TQPASPAGAP
+44 PV
-54 APPAEAPAPP
+54 EAA
-64 AEAPAP
+64 AA
-70 PAGIEVTVEGNRAP
+70 PAGIEVTVEGSRAP
-84 AGSVSLSRRDIRELP
+84 PGSVSLSRRDIRELP
-99 GGLGDPYRA
+99 GALGDPYRA
-108 IEVQPGVTTIASGM
+108 IEIQPGVTSIASGM

-157 PASMVQRLEM
+157 PASMVQRVEM

-193 VWRGEGSLRFV
+193 VWRGEGSLRFI

-210 EGPMDQDTH
+210 EGPVDRDTH
-219 VLVGGHYAAGAALA
+219 VLVGGHYAAGAALT
-233 SALVPSVDVGYGDYQ
+233 SALVPSVDVGYADYQ
-248 VRMVNRLGP
+248 GRVTYRLGP
-257 EERFTVL
+257 EERFTVF

-270 YLARIEGSDES
+270 YLASIDEGG
-281 DDDNGAEARNVLLD
+281 GAEATNVLLD
-295 SDFHRVDLRYDRDD
+295 SDFHRLDLRYDRDD
-309 AASGARVRA
+309 ASGARVRA
-318 ALTLGLDQSRQVG
+318 AITLGLDQSRGVG
-331 VESARAWKLNARVSL
+331 VESAQAWKMNARMSL

-353 RALVRAGVDA
+353 RALLRAGVDA
-363 AVDRYDV
+363 AVDRYQV
-370 TPRPAAA
+370 TPRPS
-377 DEAPTGADGEPA
+377 PPSDGEPA
-389 GADGEPAG
+389 EGADDEPAE
-397 GDGAPADAP
+397 GADDEP
-406 AEGTAQLDES
+406 AEGTEQLDES

-436 IVLGERS
+436 IVLDERS
-443 TITPGVRVDHYT
+443 TLTPGVRVDHYT

-476 HVRLVPAFGVASQ
+476 HVKLIPAFGVASQ

-514 SFGVEASAGP
+514 SFGVEANVGP
-524 ANFSATVFR
+524 VNFSATAFR

-547 GTTLNTERFLTR
+547 GTNLSTERFLAR

-592 TREQRTIPSAY
+592 TRGRATVPSAY

-613 LYDLGKGWRAGIRHV
+613 LYDLGRGWRAGIRHV
-628 FYTGFPADEIT
+628 FYTGFPADEAS

-664 WALGERS
+664 WALSARS

-676 VDLQNATLS
+676 FDVQNATLA

-702 IGPVTLPGLAIEG
+702 IGPITMPGIAIEG

>member
-1 MRSPSAPLAI
+1 MRSPSALLAI
-11 ALAAVAS
+11 TLAAAAS
-18 LRAGEARSQPA
+18 FHAGEARPQPAASPADPEPA
-29 PPADAPSAAAPAEAL
+29 PPPGAAPPAPAAAPSDR
-44 TQPASPAGAP
+44 PAPAAPPSAPP
-54 APPAEAPAPP
+54 APPVDVDPPPPAAPA
-64 AEAPAP
+64 APAA

-84 AGSVSLSRRDIRELP
+84 PGSVSLSRRDIRELP
-99 GGLGDPYRA
+99 GALGDPYRA
-108 IEVQPGVTTIASGM
+108 IEIQPGVTTITSGM

-157 PASMVQRLEM
+157 PASMVQRVEM

-210 EGPMDQDTH
+210 EGPMDRDTQ

-233 SALVPSVDVGYGDYQ
+233 SALVPSVDASYADYQ
-248 VRMVNRLGP
+248 ARIVHRLGP

-270 YLARIEGSDES
+270 YLASIDEDEGAD
-281 DDDNGAEARNVLLD
+281 ARNVLLD

-318 ALTLGLDQSRQVG
+318 ALTLGLDQSRGVG
-331 VESARAWKLNARVSL
+331 VESAQAWKLNARMSL
-346 ARPVLGG
+346 ARPLLGG
-353 RALVRAGVDA
+353 RALLRAGVDA

-370 TPRPAAA
+370 TPRPSPPG
-377 DEAPTGADGEPA
+377 EEPA
-389 GADGEPAG
+389 GPDDE
-397 GDGAPADAP
+397 P
-406 AEGTAQLDES
+406 AEGTDQLDES

-436 IVLGERS
+436 LVLGERS
-443 TITPGVRVDHYT
+443 TLTPGVRVDHYT
-455 SLGRTAVAV
+455 SLGRTAIAV
-464 DPRIVGRFGIGE
+464 DPRIVGRFGVGD
-476 HVRLVPAFGVASQ
+476 HVRLIPAFGLASQ

-514 SFGVEASAGP
+514 SLGVEVSAGP
-524 ANFSATVFR
+524 VNLGATVFR

-547 GTTLNTERFLTR
+547 GTNLSTERFLTR

-592 TREQRTIPSAY
+592 TRGKATIPSAY

-613 LYDLGKGWRAGIRHV
+613 LYDLGKGWRGGVRHV
-628 FYTGFPADEIT
+628 FYTGFPADEAS
-639 PGRPPREHPDRIQ
+639 PGRPPREHPERIH
-652 PFYRLDMRLSKR
+652 PFYRLDLRLSKR
-664 WALGERS
+664 WALSERS

-676 VDLQNATLS
+676 FDLQNATLT

-702 IGPVTLPGLAIEG
+702 IGPITMPGLAIEG